1 MTPIEG
7 LRSRVRA
14 LSQRERLLLLL
25 GAVSILAFVLI
36 RWGAYPAL
44 DSYRKSRA
52 AIPQRTAT
60 LARYRLAAAGEAS
73 IDEAF
78 ADAAVRLEEIEEGML
93 PGDNPAAAG
102 SALQGILKPW
112 LERADSRLTSVRTLG
127 PVQRGP
133 YAEVA
138 VQMDLQ
144 TTTEGLAALL
154 AEVPRHPK
162 ILKVKKLSVTAGYYG
177 QAMASRRE
185 TLVVSVVVA
194 GMARADVEAKGE
206 RAEE

>member
-1 MTPIEG
+1 MTPAGIQA
-7 LRSRVRA
+7 RFRA

-25 GAVSILAFVLI
+25 GAACVLIFVLI

-44 DSYRKSRA
+44 ESYRKSTA
-52 AIPQRTAT
+52 AIPKRHET
-60 LARYRLAAAGEAS
+60 LDRYRLAAQGEEN
-73 IDEAF
+73 IDQAF
-78 ADAAVRLEEIEEGML
+78 ADAAVRLDEIEEGML

-112 LERADSRLTSVRTLG
+112 LNRPDTRLTSVRTLA
-127 PVQRGP
+127 PVQKGP

-154 AEVPRHPK
+154 AEVPRHRK
-162 ILKVKKLSVTAGYYG
+162 ILKVKKLSVSSGYYG
-177 QAMASRRE
+177 PAMANRRE
-185 TLVVSVVVA
+185 TLVVSIVVA
-194 GMARADVEAKGE
+194 GMASGDAEPKADREGG
-206 RAEE
+206 

>member
-1 MTPIEG
+1 MTFAEG
-7 LRSRVRA
+7 LQSRIRA

-25 GAVSILAFVLI
+25 GAGALLVFLAI

-52 AIPQRTAT
+52 AIPQRMGT
-60 LARYRLAAAGEAS
+60 LARYRLAAAGEPK
-73 IDEAF
+73 IDEAL

-112 LERADSRLTSVRTLG
+112 LERSGTRLTSLRTLG
-127 PVQRGP
+127 PVQKGP

-154 AEVPRHPK
+154 AEVARHPK
-162 ILKVKKLSVTAGYYG
+162 LLKVKKLTVSSGSYG
-177 QAMASRRE
+177 AAMANRRE
-185 TLVVSVVVA
+185 TLVVSIVVA
-194 GMARADVEAKGE
+194 GMAGADVGPKEE
-206 RAEE
+206 RVEE

>member
-1 MTPIEG
+1 MTLAGG
-7 LRSRVRA
+7 LQARFRS

-25 GAVSILAFVLI
+25 GAAAVLAFVVI
-36 RWGAYPAL
+36 RWGIYPAL
-44 DSYRKSRA
+44 ESYRKSRA
-52 AIPQRTAT
+52 AIPQKLGT

-78 ADAAVRLEEIEEGML
+78 ADAAFRLEEIEEGML

-112 LERADSRLTSVRTLG
+112 LERPDTRMTSVRTLG
-127 PVQRGP
+127 PVQKGP

-144 TTTEGLAALL
+144 TTTEGLAGLL
-154 AEVPRHPK
+154 AQVPRHPK
-162 ILKVKKLSVTAGYYG
+162 ILKVKKLTVASGYYG
-177 QAMASRRE
+177 PGMANRRE

-194 GMARADVEAKGE
+194 GMASSDAETKGE

>member
-1 MTPIEG
+1 MTPIEE
-7 LRSRVRA
+7 LRRRVRA

-25 GAVSILAFVLI
+25 GAVAILVFVVI

-60 LARYRLAAAGEAS
+60 LARYRLAAAGEAN

-78 ADAAVRLEEIEEGML
+78 ADAAIRLEEMEEGML

-154 AEVPRHPK
+154 RLIPYGRIGVPEDIGK
-162 ILKVKKLSVTAGYYG
+162 
-177 QAMASRRE
+177 
-185 TLVVSVVVA
+185 VVA
-194 GMARADVEAKGE
+194 WLVSDDADYIHGQTIFVDGGMTLYPEFANGG
-206 RAEE
+206 

>member
-1 MTPIEG
+1 MR
-7 LRSRVRA
+7 LSAWRRSRRRCFRR
-14 LSQRERLLLLL
+14 Q
-25 GAVSILAFVLI
+25 
-36 RWGAYPAL
+36 
-44 DSYRKSRA
+44 
-52 AIPQRTAT
+52 
-60 LARYRLAAAGEAS
+60 
-73 IDEAF
+73 
-78 ADAAVRLEEIEEGML
+78 
-93 PGDNPAAAG
+93 PAAAG

-112 LERADSRLTSVRTLG
+112 LERPGTRLTSVRTLG
-127 PVQRGP
+127 PVQKGS

-162 ILKVKKLSVTAGYYG
+162 ILKVKKLSVAPGYYG
-177 QAMASRRE
+177 TAMANRRE

-194 GMARADVEAKGE
+194 GMASADAEPKGE

>member
-1 MTPIEG
+1 MTPAGRFQARIRG
-7 LRSRVRA
+7 

-25 GAVSILAFVLI
+25 GAACVLVFAAI
-36 RWGAYPAL
+36 RWGVYPAL
-44 DSYRKSRA
+44 ESYRKSIS
-52 AIPQRTAT
+52 AIPKRQET
-60 LARYRLAAAGEAS
+60 LARYRLAAQGEAS

-78 ADAAVRLEEIEEGML
+78 ADAAARLEEIEEGML

-112 LERADSRLTSVRTLG
+112 LNRPDTRLTSVRTLA
-127 PVQRGP
+127 PVQKGP

-154 AEVPRHPK
+154 AEVPRHRK
-162 ILKVKKLSVTAGYYG
+162 ILKVKKLSVTSGYYG
-177 QAMASRRE
+177 AAMANRRE

-194 GMARADVEAKGE
+194 GVASGDAEPKGE
-206 RAEE
+206 RDEG

>member
-1 MTPIEG
+1 MTFAEG
-7 LRSRVRA
+7 LQSRIRA

-25 GAVSILAFVLI
+25 GAGALLVFLAI
-36 RWGAYPAL
+36 RWGAYPTL

-52 AIPQRTAT
+52 AIPQRMGT
-60 LARYRLAAAGEAS
+60 LARYRLAAAGEPK
-73 IDEAF
+73 IDEAL

-112 LERADSRLTSVRTLG
+112 LERSGTRLTSLRTLG
-127 PVQRGP
+127 PVQKGP

-154 AEVPRHPK
+154 AEVARHPK
-162 ILKVKKLSVTAGYYG
+162 LLKVKKLTVSSGSYG
-177 QAMASRRE
+177 AAMANRRE
-185 TLVVSVVVA
+185 TLVVSIVVA
-194 GMARADVEAKGE
+194 GMAGADVGPKEE
-206 RAEE
+206 RVEE